1 MLPLATGLPIGAKGL
16 FLLTTLGL
24 DTLGSLVREIAAFLV
39 GIALVWVVLF
49 AGLKSSLSSSE
60 DSSMFSSL
68 FLYEANA
75 LALGVLAEKLVVL
88 FVSAGSADLN

>member
-1 MLPLATGLPIGAKGL
+1 
-16 FLLTTLGL
+16 
-24 DTLGSLVREIAAFLV
+24 
-39 GIALVWVVLF
+39 
-49 AGLKSSLSSSE
+49 
-60 DSSMFSSL
+60 MFSSL